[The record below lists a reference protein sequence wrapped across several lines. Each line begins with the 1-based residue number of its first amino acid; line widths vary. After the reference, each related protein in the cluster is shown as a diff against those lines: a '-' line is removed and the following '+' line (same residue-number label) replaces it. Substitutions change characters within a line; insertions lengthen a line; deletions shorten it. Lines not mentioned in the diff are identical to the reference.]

1 MLGAMNAWVLSA
13 IASFAV
19 GAWLRRRDERGPTGG
34 VIDRRRLTPLQITY
48 SLLLAYPFC
57 AAYAALELHFSP

>member
-1 MLGAMNAWVLSA
+1 MNAWVVSGA
-13 IASFAV
+13 VSFAL
-19 GAWLRRRDERGPTGG
+19 GAYLRRRDARGPSGG

-57 AAYAALELHFSP
+57 AAYVALDLSLGS